1 MKIKQLDL
9 SNIGRFEQLTLPLAS
24 QSETGSNIT
33 VITGNNGTGKTTL
46 LKAITTALSWFTARL
61 RREKGNGRTI
71 AEIDIKNGQSSAQI
85 WLKAEYSSN
94 KILQWSTAKA
104 RQGRINLRKS
114 TLTEVTQL
122 AEHYRQ
128 ALTDNDTT
136 ALPLI
141 FFYGVDRYIH
151 KFDINLSKEPDLF
164 SQFSGYDGKGAT
176 FSNFFSWFKQREDIE
191 NEQRMAPSVLTEL
204 KNDLSPEQFS
214 TLLARQE
221 LLKDK
226 PLEVV
231 RQAISTF
238 MPGYNNLQI
247 RRQPQPHMTIDKD
260 DESLDINQLSQ
271 GEKSLLALIGDIA
284 RRLALTHPALNNPLE
299 GDGIV
304 LIDEVDLHLHPKW
317 QRSLI
322 DKLAAAFPNCQFILT
337 THSPLVISDPMKIL
351 CYTLDDGEL
360 IRQNTLYGLDAN
372 QVLLEVMDTDI
383 RNKVVQNALDDAL
396 DLIQDGDL
404 DTAKA
409 HLDQLAGV
417 LSPDNIELMKT
428 RILLR
433 KMEITRDKNR

>member
-1 MKIKQLDL
+1 VKIKQLDL
-9 SNIGRFEQLTLPLAS
+9 TNIGRFEQLTLPLAN

-33 VITGNNGTGKTTL
+33 VITGSNGTGKTTL
-46 LKAITTALSWFTARL
+46 LKALTTALSWFVARL
-61 RREKGNGRTI
+61 RREKGNGTTI

-85 WLKAEYSSN
+85 SLQAEYSAN
-94 KILQWSTAKA
+94 KLLQWSTSKA
-104 RQGRINLRKS
+104 RQGHINIRKS
-114 TLTEVTQL
+114 TLAGATQL
-122 AEHYRQ
+122 AEHYRL

-141 FFYGVDRYIH
+141 FSYGVDRYVL
-151 KFDINLSKEPDLF
+151 KFDLNLSKEPTLF
-164 SQFSGYDGKGAT
+164 DQFRGYDGKSAN
-176 FSNFFSWFKQREDIE
+176 FLNFFSWFKQREDIE
-191 NEQRMAPSVLTEL
+191 NEQRMAPSVLAEL
-204 KNDLSPEQFS
+204 KKDLSAEQFS
-214 TLLARQE
+214 TLQARQE

-226 PLEVV
+226 PLEAV

-260 DESLDINQLSQ
+260 NESLDINQLSQ

-284 RRLALTHPALNNPLE
+284 RRLALTHPAINNPLE
-299 GDGIV
+299 GDGII

-322 DKLAAAFPNCQFILT
+322 DKLTTTFPNCQFILT

-360 IRQNTLYGLDAN
+360 TRQNSLYGLDAN

-383 RNKVVQNALDDAL
+383 RN
-396 DLIQDGDL
+396 
-404 DTAKA
+404 
-409 HLDQLAGV
+409 
-417 LSPDNIELMKT
+417 E
-428 RILLR
+428 
-433 KMEITRDKNR
+433 